1 MWLSSVPPFKALQRV
16 SSRLPGF
23 NVALTP
29 RGATICLIQ
38 SGLLPPRLDCLAYDA
53 YRRSKLEIGS
63 GQVMRVVPLSED
75 ATPKFLKGGFYEA
88 QQQEDLD
95 CWDKCFFGDI
105 WNTVC
110 FL

>member
-1 MWLSSVPPFKALQRV
+1 MSLRF
-16 SSRLPGF
+16 PGF
-23 NVALTP
+23 DAALTLP
-29 RGATICLIQ
+29 GATICLIQ
-38 SGLLPPRLDCLAYDA
+38 SGLPPPRLDCLAYDA

-63 GQVMRVVPLSED
+63 GQVMRVVPLSAD